1 MINSKQR
8 SKLRSFAHH
17 IKPSIYI
24 GKSGL
29 TDGVYSSISESLDS
43 QELIKVK
50 FNENKDLKKKLI
62 SDSELKLS
70 ASVVGSI
77 GNTVI
82 IYKPNEDLVQRK
94 YKIK

>member
-1 MINSKQR
+1 LINSKQR
-8 SKLRSFAHH
+8 SKLRSLAHH
-17 IKPSIYI
+17 VKPSVYI

-29 TDGVYSSISESLDS
+29 TDGVYASISESLDS

-62 SDSELKLS
+62 SDLESILS

-82 IYKPNEDLVQRK
+82 IYKPNKELNQRK
-94 YKIK
+94 YKI

>member
-1 MINSKQR
+1 M
-8 SKLRSFAHH
+8 
-17 IKPSIYI
+17 P
-24 GKSGL
+24 
-29 TDGVYSSISESLDS
+29 VYSSISESLDS

-82 IYKPNEDLVQRK
+82 IYKPNEDLDQRK
-94 YKIK
+94 YKI

>member
-8 SKLRSFAHH
+8 SKLRSLAHH
-17 IKPSIYI
+17 IKPSVYI

-29 TDGVYSSISESLDS
+29 VEGVYKSITQSLEAH
-43 QELIKVK
+43 ELIKVK
-50 FNENKDLKKKLI
+50 FNESKESKTELI
-62 SDSELKLS
+62 NSLEDKLS

-82 IYKPNEDLVQRK
+82 IFRANEDKDKRK
-94 YKIK
+94 YKI

>member
-8 SKLRSFAHH
+8 SKLRSLAHH
-17 IKPSIYI
+17 IKPSVYI

-29 TDGVYSSISESLDS
+29 TDGVYASITESLDS

-62 SDSELKLS
+62 SDSEVILS
-70 ASVVGSI
+70 AFVVGSI

-82 IYKPNEDLVQRK
+82 IYKPNEELNQRK
-94 YKIK
+94 YKI